1 MVLTHPRRILAAALA
16 ALLGGGLVLY
26 VTGALGLAI
35 TPDSL
40 HYLAAAKNLAA
51 GHGLLGYDNS
61 PFVSWPP
68 LLPLVLAGLQ
78 TLGLEMVHGLRW
90 LYALL
95 DALVLAFSVLWVSR
109 SSQDDSRD
117 IPSWAT
123 FLFALAAVCA
133 LPQLRVATAVWSEL
147 LLIVLALIGLYAAV
161 AYSMTSGGSAFT
173 IAVVAVALACLSRY
187 SAVALLFA
195 VTSLFL
201 LVGRVDLGRRV
212 KRGVLFASAAGL
224 PLVLWMLRNWNVSG
238 TLTGPR
244 HATIYQWS
252 ISTALLGSS
261 IPKLFLPAKVAD
273 FVPGHV
279 WLLLFVL
286 LLVWIFR
293 SSLRS
298 VRRNPPNFR
307 QVSRLA
313 LVLYIGWFFL
323 ILLAAFSSIGMDPP
337 NERLWAPVVLPSLI
351 LVGLFVKR
359 RGTRSSWIAL
369 LILAG
374 LMISGAIRLPGRIER
389 FQEKDAVYALPKWQH
404 SPMVRYLH
412 AHPLQGTVLS
422 NQPEFV
428 HYVLGMQVQSTPRFK
443 NYNAKN
449 LEIQKDEVRQFEAAV
464 KRANGAHIVWF
475 DETKGYLF
483 PMAWLAK
490 YYPFETV
497 AEFPDG
503 KILSLAN
510 FEGSVVPD
518 SED

>member
-1 MVLTHPRRILAAALA
+1 MA

-26 VTGALGLAI
+26 VTAKLGLAI

-40 HYLAAAKNLAA
+40 RYLAAAKNLAA

-68 LLPLVLAGLQ
+68 LLPIVLALLQ

-95 DALVLAFSVLWVSR
+95 DALVLAFSVIWVAR
-109 SSQDDSRD
+109 SSANNSDEL
-117 IPSWAT
+117 PLWAT

-147 LLIVLALIGLYAAV
+147 LLVVLALIGLYAAV
-161 AYSMTSGGSAFT
+161 ITSMTSGGRAF
-173 IAVVAVALACLSRY
+173 AVAVIAVALACLSRY
-187 SAVALLFA
+187 GAVALLFA
-195 VTSLFL
+195 VATFFL
-201 LVGRVDLGRRV
+201 LVGKPGLGERV
-212 KRGVLFASAAGL
+212 KRGVFFALLAGF
-224 PLVLWMLRNWNVSG
+224 PLALWMARNWYLSG

-244 HATIYQWS
+244 HATIYQWA

-261 IPKLFLPAKVAD
+261 IPRLFLPNRIVE

-286 LLVWIFR
+286 LLVWMFR

-298 VRRNPPNFR
+298 VRKNPPTFR
-307 QVSRLA
+307 RLSRLA
-313 LVLYIGWFFL
+313 LVLYLGWFFL
-323 ILLAAFSSIGMDPP
+323 LLLAAFTTIGMDPP
-337 NERLWAPVVLPSLI
+337 NERLWAPAVLPSLI
-351 LVGLFVKR
+351 LVGSFVERKGNR
-359 RGTRSSWIAL
+359 RSWIAT

-374 LMISGAIRLPGRIER
+374 VMLSGAVRLPARIER
-389 FQEKDAVYALPKWQH
+389 FQEKDAVYALPQWQH
-404 SPMVRYLH
+404 SPMVQYLRE
-412 AHPLQGTVLS
+412 HPLQGATLS
-422 NQPEFV
+422 NQPEFL
-428 HYVLGMQVQSTPRFK
+428 HHVLGIQVQSTPRFK
-443 NYNAKN
+443 DYNSKN
-449 LEIQKDEVRQFEAAV
+449 LSIQQDEVLRFEAAV

-475 DETKGYLF
+475 NKTKGYLF
-483 PMAWLAK
+483 PMFWLAK

-497 AEFPDG
+497 AEFSDG
-503 KILSLAN
+503 KILYLAN

-518 SED
+518 SQEAQADKK